1 MRPTTSDI
9 AKEAGVSLATVDR
22 VLNGRPGVRAL
33 TIEKV
38 RSAIERLGYIRDVSA
53 ANLARQ
59 RTYHMVFVVPEG
71 DNEFYQA
78 IRETIIGCGTT
89 AITDRTDVQLVTTPM
104 HDPHAL
110 AKVLIDLNTQ
120 LIDGVA
126 LLAPETPMIRDAI
139 GHLKKSGVAVI
150 ALISDLP
157 NTQRDFFV
165 GINNVAAGRTA
176 GDLLGRFVGH
186 KRGKLMVVSS
196 SMQSHD
202 SVERRLGFDD
212 VIRNTFPCLDA
223 LPTMESHNDAQKI
236 MRMVTQCYENHSDI
250 LGIYSLGAGSR
261 MLTRCLAE
269 LDPNPR
275 PVVIAH
281 ELTPHTENALRDGSI
296 AAVITQDLGHI
307 IRSSLRILRAMSDQ
321 IAIVASQERI
331 RIEIIMKENLE
342 G

>member
-1 MRPTTSDI
+1 
-9 AKEAGVSLATVDR
+9 
-22 VLNGRPGVRAL
+22 
-33 TIEKV
+33 
-38 RSAIERLGYIRDVSA
+38 
-53 ANLARQ
+53 
-59 RTYHMVFVVPEG
+59 
-71 DNEFYQA
+71 
-78 IRETIIGCGTT
+78 
-89 AITDRTDVQLVTTPM
+89 
-104 HDPHAL
+104 
-110 AKVLIDLNTQ
+110 
-120 LIDGVA
+120 
-126 LLAPETPMIRDAI
+126 
-139 GHLKKSGVAVI
+139 
-150 ALISDLP
+150 
-157 NTQRDFFV
+157 
-165 GINNVAAGRTA
+165 
-176 GDLLGRFVGH
+176 
-186 KRGKLMVVSS
+186 MVVSS

-307 IRSSLRILRAMSDQ
+307 IRSSLRILRAKSDQ
-321 IAIVASQERI
+321 IAIVSSQERI